1 MNITMENFKTAK
13 YDVFSIFDDRWGL
26 CTAGTP
32 REYNTM
38 TIGWGTMGTIWGP
51 PKKGK
56 QIITVFIRE
65 SRRTHQIL
73 QKEDE
78 FTVCFFPEKYR
89 KDLGILGSKS
99 GNAVGFEEAELTF
112 VCKKIYAVRM
122 EKEDLP
128 EFTRDTLYKD
138 GDLHYLYMGEIE
150 DVFGM
155 IEE

>member
-78 FTVCFFPEKYR
+78 FTVCFFQRNIGRILESWDQNREMMCRIRSVWPVWHRRCWEMR
-89 KDLGILGSKS
+89 LDLKRQSWPLSAKNLCGQNGERRSA
-99 GNAVGFEEAELTF
+99 G
-112 VCKKIYAVRM
+112 IYARY
-122 EKEDLP
+122 
-128 EFTRDTLYKD
+128 F
-138 GDLHYLYMGEIE
+138 I
-150 DVFGM
+150 
-155 IEE
+155 

>member
-99 GNAVGFEEAELTF
+99 GNDV
-112 VCKKIYAVRM
+112 
-122 EKEDLP
+122 P

>member
-99 GNAVGFEEAELTF
+99 GNDVPDKISLTRPLSAKKSMRSEWR
-112 VCKKIYAVRM
+112 KKICRNLRAI
-122 EKEDLP
+122 
-128 EFTRDTLYKD
+128 LYIKMAISIICIWAR
-138 GDLHYLYMGEIE
+138 LKMSLA
-150 DVFGM
+150 
-155 IEE
+155 

>member
-1 MNITMENFKTAK
+1 MGYDGDDLGTAK
-13 YDVFSIFDDRWGL
+13 ERKADHYRIYPGKPPDVSDS
-26 CTAGTP
+26 A
-32 REYNTM
+32 
-38 TIGWGTMGTIWGP
+38 
-51 PKKGK
+51 
-56 QIITVFIRE
+56 
-65 SRRTHQIL
+65 
-73 QKEDE
+73 EDE

-99 GNAVGFEEAELTF
+99 GNDVPDKISLTSLTPKMLGNAVGFEEAELTF